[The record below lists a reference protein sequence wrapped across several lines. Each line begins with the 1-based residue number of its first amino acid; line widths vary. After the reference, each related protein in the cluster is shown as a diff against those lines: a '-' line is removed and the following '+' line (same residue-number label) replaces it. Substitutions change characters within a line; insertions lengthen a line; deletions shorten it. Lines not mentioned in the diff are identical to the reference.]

1 MYCWKNKNCC
11 GKYSQISFHHFKPD
25 LATQICVKSAHQV
38 SQNLK
43 VFKFTRTKVD
53 FPEFQFNCFHDRNFP
68 DYIFKMEIFF
78 DFSVVRTFFFGV
90 MSLKT
95 PRSSFV
101 SSRWDQSSWVDEKI
115 PRSIQLSWK
124 FHLSLFSDI
133 IHISLNL
140 IDLIWA
146 RHFEATS
153 ARSGHF
159 QPHHHLSL
167 TFAVFSLSHCSL
179 FNLQH
184 LFSKLRKIFTTNN
197 TTQHKTKKKQPK
209 SQQLKKPTTKSRYIV
224 YQFLLPLS
232 LEAEGK
238 TFLFFVKT
246 FFTKKKHKF
255 LVKETKRLQFLSS
268 GRKKT

>member
-1 MYCWKNKNCC
+1 MK
-11 GKYSQISFHHFKPD
+11 
-25 LATQICVKSAHQV
+25 
-38 SQNLK
+38 
-43 VFKFTRTKVD
+43 KFR
-53 FPEFQFNCFHDRNFP
+53 
-68 DYIFKMEIFF
+68 
-78 DFSVVRTFFFGV
+78 RTFNFRENF
-90 MSLKT
+90 T
-95 PRSSFV
+95 SF
-101 SSRWDQSSWVDEKI
+101 
-115 PRSIQLSWK
+115 
-124 FHLSLFSDI
+124 FSDI
-133 IHISLNL
+133 THISLNL

-159 QPHHHLSL
+159 QPHRQLSL

-246 FFTKKKHKF
+246 FFTKKHKF
-255 LVKETKRLQFLSS
+255 LIKETKRLQFLSS
-268 GRKKT
+268 GRKKIVKLYYHLRNSSELDILSQKKSATQSVTISPPSQGLGVWETKCGAVEWTILNALKPRDRDKT